1 MRKFFNSKQ
10 RFGIRKIHGITGSVL
25 LGLLVMSMATVS
37 NVSANEVSEASS
49 VVSRTT
55 DTNTTETSTV
65 VSGITDTTTNETST
79 ELNKNETETVREV
92 DSDSD
97 TATKPK
103 VKNYNPK
110 WDTIDESG
118 NPI

>member
-65 VSGITDTTTNETST
+65 VSGITDTHTADTST
-79 ELNKNETETVREV
+79 KPIKTENESVTAVDTESE
-92 DSDSD
+92 
-97 TATKPK
+97 TAKKTKIK
-103 VKNYNPK
+103 H
-110 WDTIDESG
+110 
-118 NPI
+118 